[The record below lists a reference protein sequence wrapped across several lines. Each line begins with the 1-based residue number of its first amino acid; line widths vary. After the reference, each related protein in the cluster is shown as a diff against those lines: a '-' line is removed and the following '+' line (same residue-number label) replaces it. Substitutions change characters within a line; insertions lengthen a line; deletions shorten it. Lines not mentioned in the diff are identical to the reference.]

1 MAATAEPAPAGE
13 IKRPDQEVSLV
24 RLYAMRAICLLFV
37 VENFDA
43 VLQDLIDPDLS
54 RRGMLDSML
63 NGLWVMALIALRH
76 PLLMLPI
83 FLFEL
88 VWKTLWFVSF
98 GLRQWMSGTDT
109 PQFRED
115 LWSIGAMPIAFALL
129 IPWPYVW
136 RHYVR
141 QPADRWR

>member
-1 MAATAEPAPAGE
+1 MAATAEPAPPAA
-13 IKRPDQEVSLV
+13 IQRRDREVSLV

-37 VENFDA
+37 VGNFDA
-43 VLQDLIDPDLS
+43 VWQDLVDPDLT

-63 NGLWVMALIALRH
+63 NGLWVMALVALRY
-76 PLLMLPI
+76 PLLMIPI
-83 FLFEL
+83 FFFEL

-98 GLRQWMSGTDT
+98 GLRQWLDGMDT

-115 LWSIGAMPIAFALL
+115 LWSIGAMPIVFALL

-136 RHYVR
+136 RYYVR